1 MTNGVLY
8 TFELHAANDYGTSS
22 AVSATAT
29 PQPPPTGTKGSVSL
43 SPDPPQAGGSI
54 IATLSDPDTPITG
67 LRWRWFITTATG
79 TADEELG
86 VEEAVA
92 GANGSLSSTPRPIG
106 NSMVGKRLKA
116 RASYTDAFGAQTAES
131 AYSSAVI
138 AAPPTDT
145 KGSVSLS
152 TTSPQAGS
160 TLTATLSDPDTPLT
174 GVRWSLYA
182 RTPSAAEGQS
192 ELVEEQAVEG
202 ANGLPA
208 KTWTVSSA
216 WVGKQ
221 LQARVSYTD
230 AFGAQTASS
239 SYSSTVTAAPRT
251 NTKGRVSLSTTAPR
265 IGDTITA
272 TLSDPDTPIT
282 GLRWRWRTQAS
293 SGSEDVSEEVTATA
307 GRTTSL
313 RIVYTYLGLELRAEA
328 SYTDAF
334 GAQTAESS
342 YTSAVVAASGTAQD
356 EDEDEDAE
364 EAEDEEPETEAAA
377 GPAEDEYAEDEQTEE
392 GQGESEDEQA
402 AAGPAEDE
410 QTEEGEGAQT
420 EGEDEQA
427 AAGQGQG
434 AQTEEAPAAKVA
446 LPAAALA
453 ARAAPN
459 PFNPT
464 TTLHVQLPASGP
476 VRLTLYNVTGQVVL
490 TLVDTALE
498 AGYHTF
504 YWDGRDQ
511 HGHSVT
517 SGVYL
522 YRLSAGKHVLVGK
535 MALIR

>member
-174 GVRWSLYA
+174 GVGWSLYA

-208 KTWTVSSA
+208 KTWTVSSS

-251 NTKGRVSLSTTAPR
+251 NTKGSVSLSTTSPR

-313 RIVYTYLGLELRAEA
+313 RIVYTYFGLELRAEA

-356 EDEDEDAE
+356 EDEPAED
-364 EAEDEEPETEAAA
+364 AEDEEPETETAA
-377 GPAEDEYAEDEQTEE
+377 GPAEDEHAEDEQT
-392 GQGESEDEQA
+392 A
-402 AAGPAEDE
+402 AAPAEDE
-410 QTEEGEGAQT
+410 QTEEGEGEQT

-434 AQTEEAPAAKVA
+434 EQTEEAPAAKVA

-464 TTLHVQLPASGP
+464 TTLHV
-476 VRLTLYNVTGQVVL
+476 
-490 TLVDTALE
+490 
-498 AGYHTF
+498 
-504 YWDGRDQ
+504 
-511 HGHSVT
+511 
-517 SGVYL
+517 
-522 YRLSAGKHVLVGK
+522 
-535 MALIR
+535 